1 MTEIQLMMVDTL
13 QKLLLHLHVTLYT
26 LCMGMNQQH
35 VKDHQVGVTKHQL
48 AMVMK

>member
-13 QKLLLHLHVTLYT
+13 QKPLLHLYVTIYT

-35 VKDHQVGVTKHQL
+35 VKHHQVGVTKQQL